1 MIAASGPCLVIHAY
15 RAQRSL
21 RRILCKIPDEFW
33 AAGGRVVIV
42 QDASPDRTGRMADTL
57 TSQFPG
63 LSVLHHDERKG
74 YGASCKEGLT
84 RALSLGCTACAVI
97 PATGVSSVAPLM
109 EYFAPLL
116 RGELHLAG
124 YPLQRRLAK
133 RNAMFYS
140 AHLLRSIPFWH
151 LSNGL
156 LFDVEMKILARLAGF
171 SLVTKEIKELGVKRK
186 GWSMPDQPCQRLYNL
201 LVVLGKVFL
210 GHYQR
215 LLMRRPIKAE

>member
-1 MIAASGPCLVIHAY
+1 LNGIA
-15 RAQRSL
+15 
-21 RRILCKIPDEFW
+21 
-33 AAGGRVVIV
+33 
-42 QDASPDRTGRMADTL
+42 L

-97 PATGVSSVAPLM
+97 PASGVSSVAPLM

-140 AHLLRSIPFWH
+140 AHLLRSIPYWH

-156 LFDVEMKILARLAGF
+156 LFDVEMKILARFAGF
-171 SLVTKEIKELGVKRK
+171 PLVTKELGHKRK
-186 GWSMPDQPCQRLYNL
+186 GWSMPDQPGLRLCNL
-201 LVVLGKVFL
+201 LLVFGKVLL

-215 LLMRRPIKAE
+215 LLMRRTIKAE